1 MIEITDKVSRTSA
14 AFNPTPSSESIIS
27 NHKLM
32 SQVMFTDLQE
42 IYGKNENPYCFHKI
56 PQNKNS
62 ENGMR
67 G

>member
-1 MIEITDKVSRTSA
+1 
-14 AFNPTPSSESIIS
+14 
-27 NHKLM
+27 
-32 SQVMFTDLQE
+32 MFTDLQE

>member
-1 MIEITDKVSRTSA
+1 
-14 AFNPTPSSESIIS
+14 
-27 NHKLM
+27 
-32 SQVMFTDLQE
+32 MFTDLQE

-67 G
+67 GQKIENSKKKLNITKKQESHIIINQNTSNIQ